1 MQTRSPSLTA
11 VIQSWLGPLLFL
23 STSLPKQSCPPQGD
37 LREVPPNSVSS
48 SDLKSRPEYNSLLS
62 TSMWTPSRWLTQ
74 NDRARPPVCSPG
86 PVLRSARLGN
96 VRTTL
101 SANEATTRA
110 FLTLHV
116 QLTKPDGSNLRNST
130 SQQSAA
136 TATPTSES
144 DPCKCPPPN
153 SSQPLPSTTLPYPLS
168 QNPHPCPSFP

>member
-1 MQTRSPSLTA
+1 
-11 VIQSWLGPLLFL
+11 
-23 STSLPKQSCPPQGD
+23 
-37 LREVPPNSVSS
+37 
-48 SDLKSRPEYNSLLS
+48 
-62 TSMWTPSRWLTQ
+62 MWTPSRWLTQ
-74 NDRARPPVCSPG
+74 NDPARPPVCSPG

-116 QLTKPDGSNLRNST
+116 WLTKPDGSNLRNST

-168 QNPHPCPSFP
+168 QNPHPCLSFPWTCFIFLTMMTPDVSAWWPLEYKPHGGRGLVLFTPEFPNP